1 MNGMNRIIDRLGG
14 IFWAAC
20 LGVVVLFG
28 FEAVIGGFSP
38 GETLWLT
45 IAICVLAV
53 VFSVHAVR
61 VGMFLRGARTGETIR
76 ELNGLRER
84 RGF

>member
-1 MNGMNRIIDRLGG
+1 MNGIIDRLGG
-14 IFWAAC
+14 IFWAVC

-28 FEAVIGGFSP
+28 FEAVIGGFNP

-45 IAICVLAV
+45 IAICLMAV
-53 VFSVHAVR
+53 AFTVHAVR
-61 VGMFLRGARTGETIR
+61 VGVFLRGARTGDTIR